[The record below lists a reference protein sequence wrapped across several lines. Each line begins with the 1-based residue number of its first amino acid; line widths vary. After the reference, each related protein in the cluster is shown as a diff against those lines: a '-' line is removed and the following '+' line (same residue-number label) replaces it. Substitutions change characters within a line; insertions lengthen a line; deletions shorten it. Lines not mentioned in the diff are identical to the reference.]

1 MNRVKSIIYFV
12 ILLLIF
18 GLFTKIEGDDRTTA
32 KINPEQGLTSKLSPI
47 LIYDEEDLLEISIEN
62 VGKYHGDVCLC
73 LTVAF
78 RAMQLAIS
86 QFWQDEIPKRGDFKI
101 ISACPTP
108 GSRDCFEFITRVI
121 TRGEGND
128 FKLELPTGTDIE
140 NMKSDNFNFLIIR
153 KSNSNSIRIRTREE
167 LFPDGFFELR
177 KIVKYG
183 KTFTVEEEE
192 TFWSTRRE
200 LKHKFMTLPVKD
212 IFIVE

>member
-1 MNRVKSIIYFV
+1 MNKVKSIICFV
-12 ILLLIF
+12 CLLLIF
-18 GLFTKIEGDDRTTA
+18 GIFTKIEGADKATTE
-32 KINPEQGLTSKLSPI
+32 ILTTQKVIANISPI
-47 LIYDEEDLLEISIEN
+47 FIYDEEDLLEISIED

-86 QFWQDEIPKRGDFKI
+86 QLWQDEIPKRGDFKI

-108 GSRDCFEFITRVI
+108 GTKDCFEVITRMT

-140 NMKSDNFNFLIIR
+140 NMKSNNFEFLFIR
-153 KSNSNSIRIRTREE
+153 KSTNDSIRIRMKER
-167 LFPDGFFELR
+167 LFPEGFFELR

-183 KTFTVEEEE
+183 KTFTVEKEE
-192 TFWSTRRE
+192 TFWVINRE
-200 LKHKFMTLPVKD
+200 LKQKFMNLPLKY